1 MPRRNLNTTLRRR
14 SQADPMRAFD
24 ALPPI
29 LRHWLAQAHLPW
41 NPGSAQ
47 RIWARALTRH
57 HGDPA
62 AALQS
67 LDYAER
73 RALERDAPRIW
84 GRDHP
89 TAVR

>member
-14 SQADPMRAFD
+14 PQAEPMRAFD

-29 LRHWLAQAHLPW
+29 LRRWLAQARLPW

-47 RIWARALTRH
+47 RIWARALARH
-57 HGDPA
+57 HGDPD
-62 AALQS
+62 AALRS
-67 LDYAER
+67 LDRAER
-73 RALERDAPRIW
+73 RTLARDAPRVW

-89 TAVR
+89 AAVR